1 MNVITS
7 VGAGMIAGAIGTA
20 AMDLLWYRR
29 YRRQGGRAR
38 FLRWESGGDIT
49 TWDAASGPGQVG
61 RKLEELLTGNTP
73 PDTWARPTTNAVHW
87 ATGAGWGLN
96 YAVARTLLTRSGPLS
111 VALGPTAWLTS
122 YAVLPLIKV
131 YKPIWKYDA
140 RTLADDLTAHLVYG
154 LTTAAAFAILTRGVH
169 RDSITRRTT

>member
-87 ATGAGWGLN
+87 ATGVGWGLN
-96 YAVARTLLTRSGPLS
+96 YAVARTLFTRSGSLA
-111 VALGPTAWLTS
+111 VALGPAAWLTS
-122 YAVLPLIKV
+122 YAILPLIKV
-131 YKPIWKYDA
+131 YEPIWRYDA
-140 RTLADDLTAHLVYG
+140 RTLGKDLTAHLVYG
-154 LTTAAAFAILTRGVH
+154 LTTSSVFAIATRVLQGN
-169 RDSITRRTT
+169 SRRSTQ